1 MTAHRQVAG
10 RRPLGELLLEEGW
23 AAKGDVAQAL
33 ADQADLEERLASL
46 LVRRGLLDPD
56 HAARALGRQH
66 GVPAALV
73 RHLAARDR
81 GLAAKLTPE
90 LAHACSAL
98 PLAIARDGSAVVCVR
113 DPDRPD
119 VLAALE
125 RAFAKRVTL
134 VVACDHTLA
143 PLVRE
148 VYGPPPEALHDAF
161 DIDVSFDEAGQGA
174 ALLGGAGEPGFD
186 AFGALS
192 SGAFTLADLDDER
205 VARDPS
211 QMAPPIGRDL
221 EQPTWVPSGLPAL
234 SRTATPPAGLP
245 AIARTAAPLPAP
257 LPLPPPAAP
266 RAAAPLPTPPSMPA
280 IARTATPLP
289 SLPRASPPSPPSLP
303 RVASPAASP
312 LATTA
317 PMPALV
323 PGPVPGV
330 APAAPSAHAPPP
342 ARAISCDE
350 LCARAAAA
358 MARAPDRDQLL
369 DALFTALAELWSAAV
384 LFTVKDSAAL
394 GQRGFG
400 GQLSPH
406 AVETMVVPLQ
416 SPSLLRAAWQ
426 RRELASGEVAGAV
439 QDRLLRQLGGG
450 PAHAAPVEI
459 AGRIAAL
466 VLAAAPRVEAA
477 PAALVTL
484 TKHLGTHLGRLIR
497 ATKTAS

>member
-1 MTAHRQVAG
+1 MTAHRQAAG

-81 GLAAKLTPE
+81 SLAGRLTPE

-148 VYGPPPEALHDAF
+148 VYGPPPEAMHDAF
-161 DIDVSFDEAGQGA
+161 DIDVSFGDEAGQGA
-174 ALLGGAGEPGFD
+174 ALLGGGEPGFD
-186 AFGALS
+186 AFSALS

-221 EQPTWVPSGLPAL
+221 EQPTWVPSGVPAPSRPAAPPPSAPPAP
-234 SRTATPPAGLP
+234 SRTAT
-245 AIARTAAPLPAP
+245 PLPAP
-257 LPLPPPAAP
+257 LPLPPPSAP
-266 RAAAPLPTPPSMPA
+266 RAASPLPTPPPMPA

-289 SLPRASPPSPPSLP
+289 SLPPLP
-303 RVASPAASP
+303 RVASLPASP
-312 LATTA
+312 LSATA

-323 PGPVPGV
+323 PGS
-330 APAAPSAHAPPP
+330 APAAPPAQAPPP
-342 ARAISCDE
+342 AALAVSCDE

-358 MARAPDRDQLL
+358 MARAPDRDRLL
-369 DALFTALAELWSAAV
+369 DALFTALTALWSAAV

-400 GQLSPH
+400 GQLSPQ

-439 QDRLLRQLGGG
+439 QERLLRQLGGG

-466 VLAAAPRVEAA
+466 VLVAAPRHEGAT
-477 PAALVTL
+477 AALVSL
-484 TKHLGTHLGRLIR
+484 AKELGTHLGRLIR